1 MATNVV
7 SAANSVFGSN
17 QVNNVDNRLQNAR
30 TILLQILVCKKHM
43 MDADERMKF
52 LKLDEEL
59 YSLIHNLPLRDP
71 KATPILTARALLKS
85 YGKSGVL

>member
-1 MATNVV
+1 MATKVVKTSNVV
-7 SAANSVFGSN
+7 SDNHVYN
-17 QVNNVDNRLQNAR
+17 DVDYNLQQAR
-30 TILLQILVCKKHM
+30 TLLLQILMCKKHM

-71 KATPILTARALLKS
+71 KATPIETARALLKS
-85 YGKSGVL
+85 YGKHGVL